1 MILNNSDGEPMT
13 PEEAKRLS
21 RGISSDMSPEA
32 ISRRLEI
39 VSQLFRLGSALS
51 KAKYIGRV
59 EDVRAARR
67 AAENAAEAES
77 AS

>member
-1 MILNNSDGEPMT
+1 MISNNSDGTLMT

-51 KAKYIGRV
+51 RAKYIGRV
-59 EDVRAARR
+59 EDVRAVRR
-67 AAENAAEAES
+67 AAENASEADS

>member
-1 MILNNSDGEPMT
+1 MT
-13 PEEAKRLS
+13 PDEAKRLS

-32 ISRRLEI
+32 ISRRLDI
-39 VSQLFRLGSALS
+39 VSQLFQLGSALTR
-51 KAKYIGRV
+51 AKYIGRV

-67 AAENAAEAES
+67 AAEKASEAES